1 MNPPQKDLL
10 KDMLTE
16 VSGTDHLMDQR
27 QVRGRIIHELT
38 SVWSWVEGL
47 LAY

>member
-1 MNPPQKDLL
+1 
-10 KDMLTE
+10 MLTE
-16 VSGTDHLMDQR
+16 VGGTDHLMDQR
-27 QVRGRIIHELT
+27 QVRGRIIRELT